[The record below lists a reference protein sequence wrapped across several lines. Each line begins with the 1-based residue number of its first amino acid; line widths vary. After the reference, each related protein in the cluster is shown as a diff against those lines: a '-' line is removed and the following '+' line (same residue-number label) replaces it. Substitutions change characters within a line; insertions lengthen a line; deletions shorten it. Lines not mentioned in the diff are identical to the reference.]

1 MIYKKRIISFLLLI
15 SIIFFVSCKSS
26 STTGPDS
33 NNNSFSVE
41 ILNIQDGDIFS
52 ENFVVAIAVQA
63 GIDVEKAILYIDDN
77 AEQEISTLP
86 IQFEVLFD
94 EYSIGNHSLKVFV
107 YDMQNNIGQSDT
119 VSVRLELE
127 NISFSVE
134 ILNIQDGDIF
144 SENFVVPI
152 AVQEGI
158 EVEKAVLYIDNH
170 AEQEISSLPLE
181 FEVLFD
187 EYSIG
192 NHSLKVF
199 VYDIRNNIGQSDTVS
214 VRLELDSIPPT
225 KPNLY
230 PHIGDMGDMEQQGIP
245 LEGVDGNDINDFNN
259 GIDAVHGTQENI
271 RLQWEHLVD
280 NDLDYVNIYRYSFYD
295 SLSLIYPQST
305 FLSSD
310 SFIDESLV
318 TFVEYHYFI
327 EVFDFAGNSTLSDTV
342 SYMLLDKA
350 QLVSPIDG
358 GTVNDLNDLVFQWGR
373 AGSGELIDLFR
384 VILYR
389 DNSTDNYEE
398 YEHVWSYD
406 QYIYVNENQDFE
418 ISYRDFGGDVNIP
431 NGQYLWRVDALRYN
445 DANNTY
451 FGSESVEY
459 KLYYY

>member
-1 MIYKKRIISFLLLI
+1 MKKILLLLFI
-15 SIIFFVSCKSS
+15 VIILIGCAG
-26 STTGPDS
+26 TDS
-33 NNNSFSVE
+33 KN
-41 ILNIQDGDIFS
+41 
-52 ENFVVAIAVQA
+52 
-63 GIDVEKAILYIDDN
+63 DD
-77 AEQEISTLP
+77 
-86 IQFEVLFD
+86 
-94 EYSIGNHSLKVFV
+94 K
-107 YDMQNNIGQSDT
+107 
-119 VSVRLELE
+119 
-127 NISFSVE
+127 
-134 ILNIQDGDIF
+134 
-144 SENFVVPI
+144 
-152 AVQEGI
+152 
-158 EVEKAVLYIDNH
+158 
-170 AEQEISSLPLE
+170 
-181 FEVLFD
+181 
-187 EYSIG
+187 
-192 NHSLKVF
+192 
-199 VYDIRNNIGQSDTVS
+199 
-214 VRLELDSIPPT
+214 IPPT

-245 LEGVDGNDINDFNN
+245 LEGVNGNDINDFNN

-295 SLSLIYPQST
+295 SLSLIYQRISG
-305 FLSSD
+305 SD
-310 SFIDESLV
+310 SFIDASLIP
-318 TFVEYHYFI
+318 FVEYHYFI

-445 DANNTY
+445 DANHTY